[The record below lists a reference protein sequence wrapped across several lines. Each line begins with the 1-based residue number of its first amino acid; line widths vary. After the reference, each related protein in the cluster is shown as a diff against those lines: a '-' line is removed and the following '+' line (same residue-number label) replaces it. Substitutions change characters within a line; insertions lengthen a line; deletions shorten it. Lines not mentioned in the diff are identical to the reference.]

1 MQGTPRV
8 YLRLDLPYGDGTR
21 TVTVVAHD
29 AVEFFE
35 PGERPAPLVEDR
47 LLELM
52 AVACRKLGMHVAPEA
67 VVVERIEDDEVWCD
81 VTVTAREPIA
91 VTTGSQDPLSR

>member
-8 YLRLDLPYGDGTR
+8 YLRLDIPFGDGIR

-35 PGERPAPLVEDR
+35 PGERPSPLVEDR

-52 AVACRKLGMHVAPEA
+52 AAACRKVGMRVAPSA
-67 VVVERIEDDEVWCD
+67 VIVERVEDDEVWCQ
-81 VTVTAREPIA
+81 VAAAERAPIVVA
-91 VTTGSQDPLSR
+91 TGSQVRSI

>member
-8 YLRLDLPYGDGTR
+8 YLRLDIPFGDGIR

-29 AVEFFE
+29 DVEFFE
-35 PGERPAPLVEDR
+35 PGERPSPLVEDR

-52 AVACRKLGMHVAPEA
+52 ASACRKVGMRVAPSA
-67 VVVERIEDDEVWCD
+67 VVVQRVEDEVWCE
-81 VTVTAREPIA
+81 VAAAERAPVVVAS
-91 VTTGSQDPLSR
+91 GSQVRSI